1 MSHIIVVGGG
11 ASGLVAGI
19 MAARKDHKVTILE
32 HKDKVGKKILAT
44 GNGKCN
50 FTNLVQNDECYRGEE
65 AGFALK
71 VINQFDVGDTIAF
84 FEELGIYPKEKKG
97 YLYPN
102 SEQAVSVTEVLL
114 SELKYLKVEIKV
126 GVHVDKVTPIKEG
139 FVIVAGD
146 KEYKGDK
153 VILAAGGQAS
163 KSLGS
168 DGSGYLLA
176 KNLGHTI
183 IKPLPALVQLKSDMK
198 YFKTITGVRCIAAID
213 LFVNGEIVAKERG
226 EILFAAYGVSGI
238 PVMQISRFAA
248 KALEERKKITLK
260 VDFFPELREE
270 ELYILLH
277 NRVNRIPDKGCEE
290 AFTGLLN
297 NKLMY
302 TLLKELKIPSDL
314 LCKKL
319 TTDNLKEMVQLLKG
333 FNIPIS
339 GTNPFDQAQVCAG
352 GIATT
357 EINYKSME
365 SKRVKGLYLCGELV
379 DVDGTCGGYNLQ
391 WAWSSGAV
399 AGRNI

>member
-1 MSHIIVVGGG
+1 MSHVIIVGGG

-19 MAARKDHKVTILE
+19 MAARNNHKVTILE

-50 FTNLVQNDECYRGEE
+50 FTNLVQSEECYRGEE

-71 VINQFDVGDTIAF
+71 VIDQFDVGDTIAF

-97 YLYPN
+97 YMYPN

-114 SELKYLKVEIKV
+114 SELRYLKVEIKV
-126 GVHVDKVTPIKEG
+126 GVHVDKIIPIKEG
-139 FVIVAGD
+139 FVVGAGD
-146 KEYKGDK
+146 KEYKCDK

-168 DGSGYLLA
+168 DGSGYFLA

-198 YFKTITGVRCIAAID
+198 YFKAISGVRCIAAIV
-213 LFVNGEIVAKERG
+213 LLVNREIVTKEKG

-248 KALEERKKITLK
+248 KALEERKKVTLR
-260 VDFFPELREE
+260 VDFFPDLNNE
-270 ELYILLH
+270 ELYVQLQK
-277 NRVNRIPDKGCEE
+277 RVNRIPGRGCEE

-302 TLLKELKIPSDL
+302 TLLRELKLPVDL
-314 LCKKL
+314 PCKKI
-319 TTDNLKEMVQLLKG
+319 TTNNIKDMVQLLKG
-333 FNIPIS
+333 FNIPIA
-339 GTNPFDQAQVCAG
+339 GTNSFDQAQVCAG

-357 EINYKSME
+357 EINYKTME

-391 WAWSSGAV
+391 WAWSSGVV